1 MTRKTEE
8 LCVGV
13 GRRGH
18 SVETCRVPGAADEGR
33 EGRPEEGRAGGASSS
48 PWTEST
54 AVAARSPGRA
64 HSTVSLQGCP
74 GITAGVAGKP
84 PCSVLKSPKSTQ
96 KGFPGHLD
104 PQRPLSIPFLT
115 PRVRRAP
122 STKTIKQGP
131 PQSPIC
137 KERGGAR
144 SAFSESPEAPP
155 SHRPRLS
162 IHPCPAPAQEA
173 TGSESRAA
181 GSHRGP
187 AKGAIG
193 RDRPHREVLASG

>member
-1 MTRKTEE
+1 MARRIEG

-13 GRRGH
+13 GRRSGDLQ
-18 SVETCRVPGAADEGR
+18 GAWRSRSGQR
-33 EGRPEEGRAGGASSS
+33 GASRGAEGGGSQQQPLDRVHSS
-48 PWTEST
+48 RRTKPR
-54 AVAARSPGRA
+54 ARSLP
-64 HSTVSLQGCP
+64 SLQGCP

-84 PCSVLKSPKSTQ
+84 PRSVLKSPKSTQ

-104 PQRPLSIPFLT
+104 PQPPHSIPFLT

-122 STKTIKQGP
+122 STKTTKQGP
-131 PQSPIC
+131 PWSPIC

-144 SAFSESPEAPP
+144 SAFSESLEAPP

-173 TGSESRAA
+173 TGSEPRAA
-181 GSHRGP
+181 GSRRGP
-187 AKGAIG
+187 AKGAIS

>member
-1 MTRKTEE
+1 MWDDA
-8 LCVGV
+8 
-13 GRRGH
+13 
-18 SVETCRVPGAADEGR
+18 VETCRVPGAADQGR
-33 EGRPEEGRAGGASSS
+33 EGRPEERRAEGASSS

-64 HSTVSLQGCP
+64 HSTASLQGCP

-84 PCSVLKSPKSTQ
+84 PRSVLKSPKSTQ

-104 PQRPLSIPFLT
+104 PQPPHSIPFLT

-122 STKTIKQGP
+122 STKTTKQGP
-131 PQSPIC
+131 PWSPIC

-144 SAFSESPEAPP
+144 SAFSESLEAPP

-173 TGSESRAA
+173 TGSEPRAA
-181 GSHRGP
+181 GSRRGP
-187 AKGAIG
+187 AKAAIS